1 MHITVFHRVKQ
12 TLAYVDLLKII
23 SSNKQLLHVHGK
35 KSKTIEYMV
44 LVQIQEYYVLI
55 FHFLSGLDSCIVT
68 FHLVYQVVGLRILI
82 VCVMFSILRYLT
94 YKKTS
99 NDFFADLFSKCT
111 KDVFCMF

>member
-12 TLAYVDLLKII
+12 TIAYVDLLEII

-35 KSKTIEYMV
+35 IFKDNRIYGSGANTGV
-44 LVQIQEYYVLI
+44 YVLI
-55 FHFLSGLDSCIVT
+55 FYFLSGLDSCIVT

-99 NDFFADLFSKCT
+99 NDFYADMFSKCT